1 MHGIFSGISQ
11 EISWQNP
18 LEMPSEIPQG
28 IWVISKGI
36 LKTLL
41 RWFSDVSL
49 VEFFG
54 ETLALISEHISIIIF
69 EEFLGKV
76 VDEFPEKKPV
86 KIL

>member
-11 EISWQNP
+11 KISWQNP